1 MNINVGRVTAVEHSS
16 WALIKKA
23 PEKMDSISDP
33 AFLIAEQAA
42 ALSRARID
50 NELSVTAV
58 KRALDEQ
65 KRHRSSHRRRRCEDL

>member
-1 MNINVGRVTAVEHSS
+1 
-16 WALIKKA
+16 
-23 PEKMDSISDP
+23 MDSINDP

-65 KRHRSSHRRRRCEDL
+65 KRQAIDLLDAVAAKIYDGTGAHRIRSSVGAHLNMAP